1 MSETL
6 IIGTASSG
14 KTILVRQ
21 LRQLTEKQPTKKKKT
36 QVPAVSF
43 VTKPTIGV
51 ELDTLCI
58 TKKVSTTLREVGSS
72 MAPMWSSY
80 HKGCTSVIFL
90 VDSSNHSM
98 LPEAAV
104 ELWQTLESENI
115 ENKPILVLAS
125 KIDVPSLLSEA
136 DLLQYLKV
144 TEAQESYSSTID
156 MM

>member
-1 MSETL
+1 
-6 IIGTASSG
+6 
-14 KTILVRQ
+14 
-21 LRQLTEKQPTKKKKT
+21 
-36 QVPAVSF
+36 
-43 VTKPTIGV
+43 
-51 ELDTLCI
+51 
-58 TKKVSTTLREVGSS
+58 
-72 MAPMWSSY
+72 
-80 HKGCTSVIFL
+80 
-90 VDSSNHSM
+90 M

-156 MM
+156 MMYVNLTLQEDCQRVLDWLKEKV